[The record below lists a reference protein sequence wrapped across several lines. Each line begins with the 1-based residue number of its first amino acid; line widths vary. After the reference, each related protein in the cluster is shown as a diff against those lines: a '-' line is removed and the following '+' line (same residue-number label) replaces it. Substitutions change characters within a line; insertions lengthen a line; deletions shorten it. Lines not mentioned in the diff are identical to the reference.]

1 MTVLAIGLNTN
12 QIIKGCF
19 GTLLKLAEKHTINIC
34 ITSNE
39 NFDKFN
45 VYKINI
51 NASTQDIISNLE
63 LLIKRVNPTIV
74 FIPPDKRLR
83 DISLVASRYV
93 SNVII
98 YSIKKSANM
107 IVDINGT
114 YDIKTKLL
122 KTKKVE
128 DKEMFKIYKMV
139 LLDKWF

>member
-1 MTVLAIGLNTN
+1 M
-12 QIIKGCF
+12 
-19 GTLLKLAEKHTINIC
+19 
-34 ITSNE
+34 S
-39 NFDKFN
+39 
-45 VYKINI
+45 
-51 NASTQDIISNLE
+51 
-63 LLIKRVNPTIV
+63 
-74 FIPPDKRLR
+74 PDKKLR

-107 IVDINGT
+107 IVDINDI

-128 DKEMFKIYKMV
+128 DKETFKIYKMV